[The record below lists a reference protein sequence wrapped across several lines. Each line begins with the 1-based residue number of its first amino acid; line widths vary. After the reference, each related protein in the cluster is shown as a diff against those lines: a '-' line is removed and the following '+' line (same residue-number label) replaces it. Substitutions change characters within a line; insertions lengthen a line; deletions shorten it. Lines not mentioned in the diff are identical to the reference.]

1 MTPQIYDS
9 SVARKPPVFET
20 RRIQNNGNSLIVSLP
35 LRVAQE
41 VGIGAQDI
49 VRIYIPRSNKRQIV
63 MEKIIFEDL
72 NETAVPLSF
81 TTATTAE

>member
-1 MTPQIYDS
+1 MIPQIYDS
-9 SVARKPPVFET
+9 SVSRKPPVFET

-41 VGIGAQDI
+41 VGIRAQDI

-72 NETAVPLSF
+72 NEMAVPLSS
-81 TTATTAE
+81 TTATTE